1 MYDLYIANKNYSS
14 WSLRPWVLMKELGI
28 AFDEKLVKF
37 GTSNDNFLAFSPT
50 GKVPCLVE
58 DDLTVWDTLAI
69 AEYLAEHHD
78 GVWASD
84 VKARAW
90 SRSVSAEMH
99 SGFQSLRNE
108 HPMTIGLRIR
118 PSAISEP
125 LKKDI
130 SRIDALWQQGLSSFG
145 GPFLA
150 GEKFAAVDAF
160 YCPVAFRFQ
169 TYATPLSVE
178 AEAYKNR
185 LLSLPA
191 MQEWQDAA
199 LLETWRD
206 AGHEAEARAVGEWT
220 EDLRAN

>member
-1 MYDLYIANKNYSS
+1 MYDLFIANKNYSS

-28 AFDEKLVKF
+28 EFDEKFMPF
-37 GTSNDNFLAFSPT
+37 GVSNESFLNFSPS
-50 GKVPCLVE
+50 GKVPCLV
-58 DDLTVWDTLAI
+58 DDGLTVWDTLAI
-69 AEYLAEHHD
+69 IEYLAEHHE

-90 SRSVSAEMH
+90 SRSAAAEMH

-108 HPMTIGLRIR
+108 HPMSVGLRVR

-130 SRIDALWQQGLSSFG
+130 SRIDELWQQGLASFG

-150 GEKFAAVDAF
+150 GASFTAVDAF

-169 TYATPLSVE
+169 TYNPPLSPE

-191 MQEWQDAA
+191 MQEWQNAA

-206 AGHEAEARAVGEWT
+206 AGHEDETRAVGEWT
-220 EDLRAN
+220 ADLRAK

>member
-14 WSLRPWVLMKELGI
+14 WSLRPWVLVRTLEI
-28 AFDEKLVKF
+28 SFNEKLVQF
-37 GTSNDNFLAFSPT
+37 GTSNHDFTRFSPS

-58 DDLTVWDTLAI
+58 NYLTVWDSLAI
-69 AEYLAEHHD
+69 AEYLAERHD

-84 VKARAW
+84 AKARAW
-90 SRSVSAEMH
+90 SRSATAEMH
-99 SGFQSLRNE
+99 SGFQVLRNE
-108 HPMTIGLRIR
+108 HPMSVGLRIR
-118 PSAISEP
+118 PSSISEP
-125 LKKDI
+125 LQRDI
-130 SRIDALWQQGLSSFG
+130 SRIDALWQEGLAAFG

-150 GEKFAAVDAF
+150 GETFTAIDAF

-169 TYATPLSVE
+169 TYSTPLSVE

-185 LLSLPA
+185 LLSLSA
-191 MQEWQDAA
+191 MQEWQGAA

-220 EDLRAN
+220 EDLRAK